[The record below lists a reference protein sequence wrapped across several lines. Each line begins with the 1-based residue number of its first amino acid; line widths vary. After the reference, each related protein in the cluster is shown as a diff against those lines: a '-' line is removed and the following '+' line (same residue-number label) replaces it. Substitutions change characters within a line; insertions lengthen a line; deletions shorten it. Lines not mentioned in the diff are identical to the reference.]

1 MQIVTAGTV
10 LPQPALGVLYTFF
23 MMSGQ
28 GLFTILQFM
37 IRECFPR
44 TRFTFLF
51 NRSIM
56 QINYPEGLPE
66 VTRKAAPQAAVL
78 CSPSVSRASDHRVE
92 GSGAGII
99 AVSSRGICPCLHSLP
114 RTWVSIMPNAC
125 LCIIATV
132 SDLLQL
138 LPLLFNS
145 PKREDLIFCSFSV
158 FTLTY
163 LIQLLP
169 G

>member
-1 MQIVTAGTV
+1 
-10 LPQPALGVLYTFF
+10 
-23 MMSGQ
+23 
-28 GLFTILQFM
+28 
-37 IRECFPR
+37 
-44 TRFTFLF
+44 
-51 NRSIM
+51 
-56 QINYPEGLPE
+56 
-66 VTRKAAPQAAVL
+66 
-78 CSPSVSRASDHRVE
+78 
-92 GSGAGII
+92 
-99 AVSSRGICPCLHSLP
+99 
-114 RTWVSIMPNAC
+114 MPNAC